1 LASDQSS
8 FITGI
13 TLPIDGGQSAGAK
26 PERMFRTDRK
36 PNHSFPKSNLTPFS
50 NA

>member
-1 LASDQSS
+1 VLWLASDQSS

-26 PERMFRTDRK
+26 PQRMFRTDSK
-36 PNHSFPKSNLTPFS
+36 PNHPETRS
-50 NA
+50 